1 MKSKEQM
8 DGELLG
14 SIINSGHPAVQKNKK
29 MKNIEWDK
37 VLFRASSWGN
47 LMAEPQSK
55 ADKDAG
61 KLGLSCQK
69 ELLKIYRKVKYDW
82 DEDDITTPA
91 MEKGTIVQ
99 PESIDMYS
107 KLEGKF
113 FQENKEELSNAWFN
127 GTADLFLG
135 ESIRAATQVD
145 DMKNSYTLS
154 TFTDKMVETVT
165 PAQKCQLNC
174 YYSLSNAQGGNI
186 VHALMSLPADMFQKE
201 CERLLWRMTNNG
213 EVATEYSPLYIEAV
227 EGLKK
232 KFIYDHIPEAER
244 IFIQPVP
251 RDEELIEKMKSK
263 VPILREWLYNFDK
276 KHSNQYNKLVS

>member
-1 MKSKEQM
+1 
-8 DGELLG
+8 
-14 SIINSGHPAVQKNKK
+14 

-113 FQENKEELSNAWFN
+113 FQENKVELSNSFFK
-127 GTADLFLG
+127 GTPDVYLG
-135 ESIRAATQVD
+135 MTIQTATQVD
-145 DMKNSYTLS
+145 DMKNSHLLS
-154 TFTDKMVETVT
+154 NFTDKTVETVT
-165 PAQKCQLNC
+165 PSQKCQLNC
-174 YYSLSNAQGGNI
+174 YYDLTGALGGNI
-186 VHALMSLPADMFQKE
+186 VHALMSLPAEMFQKE
-201 CERLLWRMTNNG
+201 CDKLLWRMANNG
-213 EVATEYSPLYIEAV
+213 EIATEYSPLYLEAV

-251 RDEELIEKMKSK
+251 KDEELIEKMKAK
-263 VPILREWLYNFDK
+263 VPIFRQWLADYDK
-276 KHSNQYNKLVS
+276 KRSNQYVV